1 MNKSHKSVLS
11 RISAVVVT
19 GGSSGIGNR
28 LIKAI
33 HKIDQNLFYCN
44 LSRTEPQD
52 LPPDLRWKH
61 FPCDLAEPEQI
72 TATTRSVQAVID
84 ENGGQGEVLLINNS
98 GFGSYGPFPEPN
110 LEHQL
115 GIMEVN
121 MKAVVHLTGLL
132 LPLLKKRGG
141 VVMNIAS
148 TASFQPTPYLTT
160 YGATKAFLL
169 NWSLALHE
177 DLKGTGVRTL
187 VVCPGPTATNFFKR
201 AGFATPPTDVHLK
214 QTSEEVAEIS
224 IKALQEGKTL
234 VVCGWKNRL
243 MATMGSL
250 LPKKISAPVA
260 AYFLRRARLEEFR
273 RPLRGK

>member
-1 MNKSHKSVLS
+1 MTKVSTSTLS
-11 RISAVVVT
+11 RISDVVVT
-19 GGSSGIGNR
+19 GGSSGIGNS

-33 HKIDQNLFYCN
+33 HKIDGNLYYCN
-44 LSRTEPQD
+44 LSRTKPED

-61 FPCDLAEPEQI
+61 FPCDLAVPKQLSA
-72 TATTRSVQAVID
+72 TARSVRAAID
-84 ENGGQGEVLLINNS
+84 ESGGQGEVLLINNS
-98 GFGSYGPFPEPN
+98 GFGSYGPFPEPG

-115 GIMEVN
+115 GIVEVN

-132 LPLLKKRGG
+132 LPLLKERGG

-148 TASFQPTPYLTT
+148 TAAFQPTPYLTT

-201 AGFATPPTDVHLK
+201 AGFATPPADAHLK
-214 QTSEEVAEIS
+214 QTSEEVADIA
-224 IKALQEGKTL
+224 IKALQQGKTL

-243 MATMGSL
+243 MATLGSL
-250 LPKKISAPVA
+250 LPIKIAAPVA
-260 AYFLRRARLEEFR
+260 AYFLRKARLEQF
-273 RPLRGK
+273 KAK